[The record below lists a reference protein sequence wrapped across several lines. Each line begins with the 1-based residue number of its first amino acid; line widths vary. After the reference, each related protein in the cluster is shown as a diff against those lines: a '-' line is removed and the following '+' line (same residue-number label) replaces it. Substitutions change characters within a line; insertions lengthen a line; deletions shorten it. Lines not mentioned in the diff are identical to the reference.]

1 MKINKRTTKKADKK
15 TTNIINDALKKLIKF
30 KEKR

>member
-1 MKINKRTTKKADKK
+1 MKINKEIIKKVNKK
-15 TTNIINDALKKLIKF
+15 ITNMMNDALKKLIKF